1 MIHPTRRVAS
11 TVTAAMLSGCSVALQ
26 IASIA
31 NAQSSFPG
39 MGATLYDTGASH
51 GVTFRTWAPNAT
63 SVHVAGTF
71 NGWNGSS
78 FPLTSEGNG
87 FWSRDITNLTA
98 GHQYQF
104 VIRRNGTEYWKI
116 DSHAARVT
124 NSVGNGIIYNAD
136 TYTWQA
142 NDFQMPS
149 WNQLVVYEM
158 HVGTF
163 NVTDGSVP
171 ATFADAIARLDDLV
185 DLGVNAIELMP
196 VCEFPGEVSWGYNG
210 SHPYAVEAGY
220 GGPDA
225 LKALIDAAHARGI
238 AVLCDLVF
246 SHLGPTDL
254 DLWQYDGWASPS
266 TAGGIYF
273 YPDYRANTPWGN
285 TRPDYT
291 RGEVRTYLRD
301 NVLYWLREF
310 RFDGVRFD
318 GTKYIRRTDIFG
330 EDLPEGWSLMQ
341 WINDSVNA
349 EFPGKIMIA
358 EDFDSNHWITKTT
371 GEGGAGFD
379 GQWDSNFFWP
389 IRTAILAVNDADR
402 DMNSVKNAIGY
413 SYNGSA
419 FQRVIYTESH
429 DEVAN
434 GQARVPE
441 MIWPGNAGSYWSRKR
456 STLGAALVFTSP
468 GIPMVFMGQEFLED
482 SYFQDSVPLDW
493 SRAETYAPI
502 REMYKDMIALR
513 TNAGDC
519 TRGLTGG
526 STNVHHLNNGAKVV
540 GFHRWMN
547 GGVGDDV
554 VIIANFSNTT
564 FNDYRLGFPRSGQWK
579 IHFNS
584 DWNGY
589 SSDFANTV
597 STDVTTDSWG
607 YDGMAQ
613 SASVKLGP
621 YAVLVYSQGDCDWP
635 SDFDAADL
643 NEDGSIDGLDLAIL
657 LGAWGG
663 SGGGAG
669 SGDINGDGSIDGA
682 DLGVFLGRWG
692 T

>member
-1 MIHPTRRVAS
+1 MLSAAAIHWCAAS
-11 TVTAAMLSGCSVALQ
+11 TL
-26 IASIA
+26 
-31 NAQSSFPG
+31 AQSSNPG
-39 MGATLYDTGASH
+39 MGATLYDTGSAH

-63 SVHVAGTF
+63 TVHVAGTF

-87 FWSRDITNLTA
+87 YWSRDIPNLTA

-104 VIRRNGTEYWKI
+104 VIRRPANEYWKI
-116 DSHAARVT
+116 DSNATRVT
-124 NSVGNGIIYNAD
+124 NSVGNAIIYDQDA
-136 TYTWQA
+136 YQWQV
-142 NDFQMPS
+142 NDFQIPS
-149 WNQLVVYEM
+149 WNELVIYEM
-158 HVGTF
+158 HIGTF
-163 NVTDGSVP
+163 NVPSGTTVPGS
-171 ATFADAIARLDDLV
+171 FAEAIDRLDELE
-185 DLGVNAIELMP
+185 DLGINAIELMP
-196 VCEFPGEVSWGYNG
+196 TAEFPGDISWGYNG

-220 GGPDA
+220 GGPDG

-238 AVLCDLVF
+238 AVLTDLVY

-254 DLWQYDGWASPS
+254 DLWQYDGWASPTTS
-266 TAGGIYF
+266 GGIFF

-291 RGEVRTYLRD
+291 RGEVRQYLRD

-379 GQWDSNFFWP
+379 SQWDSNFFWP
-389 IRTAILAVNDADR
+389 IRTAIIPQNDADR
-402 DMNSVKNAIGY
+402 NMYSVRDAIWY
-413 SYNGSA
+413 AYNGSA
-419 FQRVIYTESH
+419 LQRVIYTESH

-441 MIWPGNAGSYWSRKR
+441 MIWPGNAGSWYSRKR

-468 GIPMVFMGQEFLED
+468 GIPMLFMGQEFLED

-493 SRAETYAPI
+493 SRADTYAGI

-513 TNAGDC
+513 TDSFSC
-519 TRGLTGG
+519 TRGLTGP
-526 STNVHHLNNGAKVV
+526 STNVHHVNNGAKVI
-540 GFHRWMN
+540 GYHRWQS
-547 GGVGDDV
+547 GGAGDDV
-554 VIIANFSNTT
+554 VVIANFSNTS
-564 FNDYRLGFPRSGQWK
+564 FADYRLGFPRSGQWK
-579 IHFNS
+579 LRLNS
-584 DWNGY
+584 DSTEY
-589 SSDFANTV
+589 SADFGNMAAGDV
-597 STDVTTDSWG
+597 WTDAWS

-613 SASVKLGP
+613 SASVKLAP
-621 YAVLVYSQGDCDWP
+621 YSFLIYSQGDCTYPPQYDP
-635 SDFDAADL
+635 ADL
-643 NEDGSIDGLDLAIL
+643 NQDGAINGLDLAVL
-657 LGAWGG
+657 LGGWGG
-663 SGGGAG
+663 SAAGDVNG
-669 SGDINGDGSIDGA
+669 SGLVDGA
-682 DLGVFLGRWG
+682 DLTLLLSAWG